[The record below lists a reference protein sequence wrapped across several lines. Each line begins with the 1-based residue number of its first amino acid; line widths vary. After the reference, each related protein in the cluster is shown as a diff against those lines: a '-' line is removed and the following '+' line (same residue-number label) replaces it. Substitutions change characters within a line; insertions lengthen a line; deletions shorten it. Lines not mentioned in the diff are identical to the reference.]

1 MSDVETQEP
10 KKGRGRPATVERNS
24 VAPKKR
30 ARALSPKDTKLAEE
44 REREKAVVSDEGG
57 DSGEEPSPKRGRG
70 RPKGVVKKGAKAAK
84 KAPAATGR
92 GRGRG
97 KKKPTKDSSDEE
109 DEDDDEN
116 EEDDDEEEEEDDL
129 EDSEENEE
137 NFDNDES
144 D

>member
-10 KKGRGRPATVERNS
+10 KKGRGRPAAVERNS

-30 ARALSPKDTKLAEE
+30 ARALSPKDTKLVEE
-44 REREKAVVSDEGG
+44 KEHEKAVLSDEGD

-70 RPKGVVKKGAKAAK
+70 RPKGVVKKGAKSAK

-97 KKKPTKDSSDEE
+97 KKKPTKESSDEE
-109 DEDDDEN
+109 DEDD
-116 EEDDDEEEEEDDL
+116 DDDEEEEEDDL

>member
-10 KKGRGRPATVERNS
+10 KKGRGRPAAVERNS

-30 ARALSPKDTKLAEE
+30 ARALSPKDTKLVEE
-44 REREKAVVSDEGG
+44 KEREKAVLPDEEG

-97 KKKPTKDSSDEE
+97 KKKPTKESSDEE
-109 DEDDDEN
+109 DEDDDED
-116 EEDDDEEEEEDDL
+116 EEEEEEEDDL

-137 NFDNDES
+137 NFDNEES